1 MANSFTMLM
10 EADENEFNK
19 RFTLPN
25 QKGISDFQQIEQRLI
40 QQQQTRRFNGDV
52 ADLFL
57 PRMIKAVIGMFGGEV
72 ASDSDSFE
80 RPAPSD
86 FGRPISSSGPKG
98 PGGR

>member
-10 EADENEFNK
+10 EDDGNEFNR

-25 QKGISDFQQIEQRLI
+25 QNGMSDFQLIEQRLV
-40 QQQQTRRFNGDV
+40 QQQQTRRFNGDI

-72 ASDSDSFE
+72 ASDNDSFD

-86 FGRPISSSGPKG
+86 FGHPISSTYPKG